1 MDETSV
7 DRHLN
12 AVMEADIVAVDT
24 ETTGLD
30 GIKDGRDYFTG
41 ISIAYRLGALGILT
55 AYFPFNH
62 EGSGNLDKRYLTRI
76 VSTLS
81 NKPLIWHHRKFDS
94 HSVRTAG
101 IDPAELM
108 RKRQFDVMMEA
119 QLLNENWPSKEL
131 DWLSKVVLKEGKGEE
146 ADEAAKW
153 GNVFGWGTVP
163 IDIMEKRARIDTDRT
178 LRLHE
183 ALWPKLEAE
192 GLDQLWDAESAFTDV
207 LRKMESEGVG
217 VRTDFAEAKLRQGR
231 ARMADIEEQLD
242 LKPTNANIAPILFDE
257 LGFPVLER
265 SEKTGK
271 PSLNKKVMEEYDL
284 MLQASGNPLAELVL
298 EYRGW
303 QTACGLLYEPTLR
316 LLSPDGRIRTNY
328 KQHGTVTSRLSSAG
342 PNMQQI
348 PRKGTKEWNGDAKT
362 MFTAGCDCCDIWG
375 FDYSQLE
382 FRFSAAYGGEP
393 WLIKTFS
400 DPDADVFTSM
410 SERIGAPRQVCKTF
424 TYANLYGAGLEKIA
438 YTLGKKPHEIEDLY
452 ANFIDSISHIK
463 SASRRATRLAEQ
475 RKYVRYWTGRR
486 RHFAYNDDGYH
497 KAFNSLLQG
506 GAAELV
512 KHAMLACREVEDNS
526 AHGDCRMVLQVH
538 DEIVFRIRRGTIDKY
553 RPEIVERMT
562 GFPQFGIPLAV
573 EGKIWNA

>member
-183 ALWPKLEAE
+183 ALWPKLEEE

-231 ARMADIEEQLD
+231 ARMGDIEEQLD

-257 LGFPVLER
+257 LGFPVLEQ

-284 MLQASGNPLAELVL
+284 MLQASGNPLAQLVL

-328 KQHGTVTSRLSSAG
+328 KQHGPVTSRLSSAG

-362 MFTAGCDCCDIWG
+362 MFTAGCDCCELWG

-382 FRFSAAYGGEP
+382 FRLSAAYGGEP
-393 WLIKTFS
+393 WLIEAFN

-486 RHFAYNDDGYH
+486 RHFGWDDGYH

-512 KHAMLACREVEDNS
+512 KHAMLSCREVEDNS
-526 AHGDCRMVLQVH
+526 QHGDCRMVLQVH
-538 DEIVFRIRRGTIDKY
+538 DEIVFRIRKGTINKY
-553 RPEIVERMT
+553 RPEIIKRMT

-573 EGKIWNA
+573 EGKVWNA